1 MVCPFRR
8 STALVEI
15 GLKLRDLQVTMH
27 SCSSCDTRWWDKD
40 GERVALPSILELVAA
55 H

>member
-1 MVCPFRR
+1 MVCPSCR

-15 GLKLRDLQVTMH
+15 GLKLRDQQVTMH
-27 SCSSCDTRWWDKD
+27 SCSSCDRRWWDKE
-40 GERVALPSILELVAA
+40 GETVALPCILELVAA